1 MYATFTF
8 MATQGPVFR
17 AHRRLHTCNSPGRSG
32 MLTDGHV
39 EGDKS
44 RVNTATFMKKRNT
57 MSLKE
62 KVKVIQQTE
71 YGKKKA
77 EVC

>member
-1 MYATFTF
+1 
-8 MATQGPVFR
+8 
-17 AHRRLHTCNSPGRSG
+17 